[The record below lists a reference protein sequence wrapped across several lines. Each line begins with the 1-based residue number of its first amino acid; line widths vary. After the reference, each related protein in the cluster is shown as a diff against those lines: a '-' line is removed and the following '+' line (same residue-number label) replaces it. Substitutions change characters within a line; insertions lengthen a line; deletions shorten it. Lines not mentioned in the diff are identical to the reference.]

1 MIFLQ
6 YLCSEKQYKFTLYM
20 SSLFD
25 KSVSINAVMYILS
38 VLGGRSDM
46 HRICKIL
53 YFADQL
59 HLSRYS
65 RSITGAD
72 YIRMNY
78 GPVPSQV
85 DDMFKAV
92 RGDSY
97 FSDTSEADWLKEYF
111 SFYNR
116 YTIDQKKQPNMD
128 YLSETDIECLNEAIE
143 RCKGKNFSELTEMSH
158 GIAWQNTQQD
168 RKMSIKDILREAG
181 DSEEYVEYIDQ
192 KLRMENL
199 PNVVVYGVTC

>member
-1 MIFLQ
+1 M
-6 YLCSEKQYKFTLYM
+6 
-20 SSLFD
+20 SLFD
-25 KSVSINAVMYILS
+25 KNVSINAVMYILS

-46 HRICKIL
+46 HKICKIL

-72 YIRMNY
+72 YIRMTY

-97 FSDTSEADWLKEYF
+97 FSDTTEADWLKEYF

-116 YTIDQKKQPNMD
+116 YIIDQKKQPNMD
-128 YLSETDIECLNEAIE
+128 YLSETDIECLDKAIAQ
-143 RCKGKNFSELTEMSH
+143 CKDKTFSELTEMSH
-158 GIAWQNTQQD
+158 GLAWQNTQQD